1 MTLKVAVVAENAE
14 TTDTL
19 RAEIRELRL
28 EAVTLG
34 SVREALEAGVC
45 AVFAEWWEG
54 ERLPALLSGLKAATG
69 LPDPIPVVV
78 LVPAGRFTAATRA
91 RASGA
96 TDVLFCPLESG
107 EVRAEIEDLR
117 KAGDDDGTVDRETF
131 QFVVQENLVGESLAF
146 RKCIRDL
153 RLAAVADANV
163 LLIGETGT
171 GKEMFAKSIHHL
183 SRRCGNPYVAVNC
196 ASLPAGL
203 LESEL
208 FGHGKGAFTDARKA
222 RAGRFEAVG
231 AGTLLL
237 DEIGDIEVPLQVK
250 LLRAIE
256 ERSFQRVGQNE
267 VVPFHARLIC
277 ATSVDLERAVEEKE
291 FRRDLL
297 SRINQFR
304 ITLPPLRERR
314 MDIPHLVRHFLRK
327 HSRGRQL
334 VLSRSALEIL
344 ESYDFPMNVRQL
356 ENSLIE
362 GIARSGGGSVILPK
376 HLPAEIVVP
385 KSADQPGV
393 GSADQERSPGP
404 AEITAPKSADQ
415 RGPELVIRVPE
426 DMPYDEA
433 REFAQVAV
441 DKAYLPRLLG
451 KHGGNKSK
459 TAEEAKI
466 DRKTLTDRLRTFQS
480 PPEGATDAE

>member
-1 MTLKVAVVAENAE
+1 MSLNVAVVALDVE
-14 TTDTL
+14 TIDTL
-19 RAEIRELRL
+19 CAEIQRLGL
-28 EAVTLG
+28 EALTLG
-34 SVREALEAGVC
+34 SVREALEANVC
-45 AVFAEWWEG
+45 AIFAEWWEG
-54 ERLPALLSGLKAATG
+54 ERLPALLGGLKAAAAR
-69 LPDPIPVVV
+69 PEPIPVVV
-78 LVPAGRFTAATRA
+78 LVPEGRVMAAARA

-96 TDVLFCPLESG
+96 TDVLFCPPEPG
-107 EVRAEIEDLR
+107 EVRAELEDLR
-117 KAGDDDGTVDRETF
+117 KTKDDYGTVDRETF
-131 QFVVQENLVGESLAF
+131 QFVVQQNLVGESPAF
-146 RKCIRDL
+146 RECVREL
-153 RLAAVADANV
+153 RLAAAADANV

-196 ASLPAGL
+196 ASLSANL

-208 FGHGKGAFTDARKA
+208 FGHGKGAFTDAKTA
-222 RAGRFEAVG
+222 RVGRFEAVG

-237 DEIGDIEVPLQVK
+237 DEIGDIEIPLQVK

-277 ATSVDLERAVEEKE
+277 ATSVDLGRAVEEKK

-304 ITLPPLRERR
+304 ITLPALRERR

-362 GIARSGGGSVILPK
+362 GLARSGSGSVILPK
-376 HLPAEIVVP
+376 HLPAEITTLKATAPPAVRIP
-385 KSADQPGV
+385 DG
-393 GSADQERSPGP
+393 ERSPSP
-404 AEITAPKSADQ
+404 AEIMIPQSPALSCP
-415 RGPELVIRVPE
+415 GLVIRVPQ
-426 DMPYDEA
+426 DMPYDKA
-433 REFAQVAV
+433 REFVQMEV
-441 DKAYLPRLLG
+441 DKAYLTDLLN
-451 KHGGNKSK
+451 KHGGNRSK
-459 TAEEAKI
+459 TAEAARI
-466 DRKTLTDRLRTFQS
+466 DRKTLKDRLEAFQD